1 VRVTWYSSITFKMTL
16 LVLGGTIVVF
26 ALVLAYSYMSSREII
41 LAEAE
46 KNARNLTLSVA
57 RRVEQE
63 FRAVAKVPESFAR
76 FLENSPCDKETLH
89 RLIQELVAANDEI
102 FGSTVAFEPYRFKP
116 EVEAYSPY
124 YYKNKGGLDYESLG
138 TPSYNY
144 FQHDWYHVPAVMKT
158 PTWSEPYLDS
168 GGGGVLMITYSC
180 PFFDRDRH
188 GIPGSL
194 RGVVGADVSLEW
206 LTRLLGSMTVGRRGY
221 YFLTSNTGAFITHP
235 NADYIMRESVFSMA
249 EESAKPQWRTVG
261 REMITSPSGFVD
273 LSSRIDGEDSF
284 LAYARIPSTGWC
296 LGAVF
301 PKDELLAELE
311 ELHRKTLIIAAV
323 GICLLLAVSVLV
335 ARSIARPLRR
345 MAEATG
351 RVAQGDLDF
360 DLSDIKSRDE
370 VGMLAESFT
379 RMTQGLKER
388 DFIRNTFGRYLTR
401 EVVNRL
407 LEHKDGLQLGG
418 EARNISLI
426 MSDIRGFTA
435 TIARM
440 QPDQVISFLNRYLG
454 KMVEIMME
462 YRGTIDEI
470 IGDGILAF
478 FGAPE
483 PLEDHAARAVAC
495 ALKMQAAMEEINALN
510 EADGMPLIE
519 MAVAVNTGEVVVG
532 NIGSEMRT
540 KYGAVGSQVNFTGR
554 VESFTVG
561 GQVLISESTYE
572 RLSDILTVGNILQVE
587 MKGMTGKVNLYD
599 VRGIGGTYD
608 VHLPEKHE
616 DLIQLKDRINVTI
629 YPLTNK
635 TVNDTPSTG
644 RLTHLSMSR
653 ATLLTSVPV
662 KQWDNLR
669 MSLLDETLQPV
680 AGEIYAKV
688 VAAVSV
694 GEDYE
699 AVVRFTSVP
708 PEAYGMFHQAMSA

>member
-1 VRVTWYSSITFKMTL
+1 MRVTWHSSITFKMTL
-16 LVLGGTIVVF
+16 LVLGGTAVVF
-26 ALVLAYSYMSSREII
+26 ALVLAYSYISSRDII

-76 FLENSPCDKETLH
+76 FLENTPCDKETLH
-89 RLIQELVAANDEI
+89 RLIQEFVSTNDEI
-102 FGSTVAFEPYRFKP
+102 YGSTVAFEPYKFKP
-116 EVEAYSPY
+116 AVEAYSPY
-124 YYKNKGGLDYESLG
+124 YCKNKGGLRYESLG
-138 TPSYNY
+138 TASYNY
-144 FQHDWYHVPAVMKT
+144 FQHDWYHVPKIMRT
-158 PTWSEPYLDS
+158 PVWSEPYLDV

-180 PFFDRDRH
+180 PFFERDRH
-188 GIPGSL
+188 GIPGNV
-194 RGVVGADVSLEW
+194 RGIVGADVSLEW
-206 LTRLLGSMTVGRRGY
+206 LTRLLGSMNVGRGGY
-221 YFLTSNTGAFITHP
+221 YFLTSNTGAFISHP
-235 NADYIMRESVFSMA
+235 NADFIMRESVFSMA
-249 EESAKPQWRTVG
+249 EETAKPQWRAIG
-261 REMITSPSGFVD
+261 REMITSPAGFVD
-273 LSSRIDGEDSF
+273 LGSKIEGEDSF

-311 ELHRKTLIIAAV
+311 ELHRKTLIMVAV
-323 GICLLLAVSVLV
+323 GIALLLAVSVLV

-351 RVAQGDLDF
+351 RVAQGDLDI
-360 DLSDIKSRDE
+360 DLSDVRSRDE

-379 RMTQGLKER
+379 RMAQGLKER
-388 DFIRNTFGRYLTR
+388 DFIRDTFGRYLTR

-435 TIARM
+435 TVARM
-440 QPDQVISFLNRYLG
+440 QPEQVISFLNRYLG
-454 KMVEIMME
+454 KMVEILME

-495 ALKMQAAMEEINALN
+495 ALKMQAAMEEINASN

-532 NIGSEMRT
+532 NIGSERRT

-561 GQVLISESTYE
+561 GQVLVSESTYE
-572 RLSDILTVGNILQVE
+572 TLSDILTVRSILQVE

-599 VRGIGGTYD
+599 VRGIGGPYD
-608 VHLPEKHE
+608 VHLADKHE
-616 DLIQLKDRINVTI
+616 ELILLKNRINVTI

-644 RLTHLSMSR
+644 CLTHLSMTR
-653 ATLLTSVPV
+653 ATLLTGEPI

-669 MSLLDETLQPV
+669 MAILDDTQQPI
-680 AGEIYAKV
+680 AGDIYAKV
-688 VAAVSV
+688 VSVVSV
-694 GEDYE
+694 GGEYE
-699 AVVRFTSVP
+699 AAVRFTSVS
-708 PEAYGMFHQAMSA
+708 PEAYKIFHHAMSA